1 MIHCQPFR
9 ALAAA
14 AFATLPAWAQEAAKP
29 AVLRP
34 PNIVFILAD
43 DLGWRDLGCQ
53 GSTFYETPNLDK
65 LATQG
70 MRFTNGYAACPVCS
84 PTRASILS
92 GKYPARLHLTD
103 WIGGE
108 VAGKLKP
115 APYLHQ
121 LPLAEVTLAEAL
133 KETGYATGFVGKW
146 HLGDTGFGPE
156 QQGFDLNRGGWEKGS
171 PTSYFSPYKNPTL
184 PDGPK
189 GEYLTDR
196 LTAESLS
203 FIEAHKQAPFILY
216 FSHYAVHTPLQAK
229 PELVAKYKAKAATL
243 PKPAG
248 PAFIPEGKRLAR
260 QIQNHAVYAA
270 MLQSLDDSV
279 GRVLQKLDEAGLADN
294 TIVVFT
300 SDNGGLSTS
309 EGSPTSNVPL
319 RAGKGWPYEGGV
331 REPLIVRWPG
341 QVKPA
346 STCDT
351 PVIST
356 DFYPTLLE
364 AAGLPL
370 RPAQHADG
378 ISLVPLLKGGQMP
391 ERPLFWHYPHYG
403 NQGGAPCS
411 AVRLGDFKLIEW
423 FEDNRLELYNLRDD
437 IGEHLDLA
445 TKLPG
450 KTAEL
455 HKLLQD
461 WRKSVDAAMP
471 SPNPN
476 YRKNTPANPPED
488 H

>member
-1 MIHCQPFR
+1 MKQPNSR
-9 ALAAA
+9 HLVQIIAATALAG
-14 AFATLPAWAQEAAKP
+14 LPAWAQATAKP
-29 AVLRP
+29 AAPRP

-43 DLGWRDLGCQ
+43 DLGWRDLSCQ

-65 LATQG
+65 LAASG

-108 VAGKLKP
+108 KAGKLKP
-115 APYLHQ
+115 AEYLRQ

-133 KETGYATGFVGKW
+133 KEAGYATGFIGKW
-146 HLGDTGFGPE
+146 HLGGEGFGPLR
-156 QQGFDLNRGGWEKGS
+156 QGFDINLGGYEKGS
-171 PTSYFSPYKNPTL
+171 PNSYFSPYKNPTL

-196 LTAESLS
+196 LAEESVK
-203 FIEAHKQAPFILY
+203 FIEAHKDKPFLLY

-229 PELVAKYKAKAATL
+229 PELIAKYKAKAAAL
-243 PKPAG
+243 PAPTG
-248 PAFIPEGKRLAR
+248 PAFIPEGERQAR
-260 QIQNHAVYAA
+260 QLQDHPTYAA
-270 MLQSLDDSV
+270 MIQSMDESV
-279 GRVLQKLDEAGLADN
+279 GRVLQKLAETGLDQN
-294 TIVVFT
+294 TIIVFT

-331 REPLIVRWPG
+331 REPLLVRWPG
-341 QVKPA
+341 QTKPG
-346 STCDT
+346 STCDM
-351 PVIST
+351 PVISN

-378 ISLVPLLKGGQMP
+378 VSLVPLLKGGRLP

-411 AVRLGDFKLIEW
+411 AVRLGDFKLVEW
-423 FEDNRLELYNLRDD
+423 FEDNRLELFNLRDD
-437 IGEHLDLA
+437 IGEHQNLA
-445 TKLPG
+445 AKMPE

-455 HKLLQD
+455 HKLLLD

-471 SPNPN
+471 APNPN
-476 YRKNTPANPPED
+476 YQKKAKPAK
-488 H
+488 